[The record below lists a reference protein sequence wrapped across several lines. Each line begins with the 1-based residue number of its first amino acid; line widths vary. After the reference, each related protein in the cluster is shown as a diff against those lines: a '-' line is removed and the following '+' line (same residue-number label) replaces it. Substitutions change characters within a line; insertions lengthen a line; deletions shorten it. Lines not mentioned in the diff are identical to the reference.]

1 MDSFPEDI
9 ETDLVNLSRMSM
21 LDLSACD
28 EGLLARSMRR
38 ILVQVERPRSNIGQ
52 GPPGRAD

>member
-1 MDSFPEDI
+1 MDPFPEDI

-28 EGLLARSMRR
+28 ESVLARSMRR